1 MHMEAFVFFQ
11 PRLHLE
17 VFVSRVVVDD
27 LVRLKVLGRFS
38 VDLIEEIQPLLM
50 PVLVLNA
57 ADQSTLEIVQRGE
70 QSDGAVTYVIVRLR
84 ADMTDPQRKP
94 RLRAFQSLDLAF
106 FIATEHQCLI
116 RRIQI
121 QPNDVP
127 EFLFEVWIVG
137 QFEGAC
143 QVRFYVVGG
152 PYALDA
158 GR

>member
-38 VDLIEEIQPLLM
+38 VDLLEEIQPLLM

-84 ADMTDPQRKP
+84 ADMTDP
-94 RLRAFQSLDLAF
+94 
-106 FIATEHQCLI
+106 
-116 RRIQI
+116 
-121 QPNDVP
+121 
-127 EFLFEVWIVG
+127 
-137 QFEGAC
+137 EG
-143 QVRFYVVGG
+143 
-152 PYALDA
+152 
-158 GR
+158 